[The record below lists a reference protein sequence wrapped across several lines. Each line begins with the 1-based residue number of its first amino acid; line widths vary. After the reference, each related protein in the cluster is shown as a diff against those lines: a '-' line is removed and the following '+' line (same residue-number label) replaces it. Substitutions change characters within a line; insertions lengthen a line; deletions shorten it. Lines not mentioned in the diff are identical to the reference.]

1 MKTYCI
7 NYKMYNTDEVKDI
20 QVLAENKEDAYDKA
34 FYELIP
40 VTEGELPYSVW
51 VHSVTYKNGDH
62 KIFNTFE
69 GKPY

>member
-1 MKTYCI
+1 MKAYCI
-7 NYKMYNTDEVKDI
+7 NYKMYNADEVKSI

-34 FYELIP
+34 FYEIIP
-40 VTEGELPYSVW
+40 QSDGEIPYSAW
-51 VHSVTYKNGDH
+51 VYSVTYKNGNC